1 MPTAGLDLLPAAYNH
16 VVLPPDLPGNLDSN
30 LFEVNLNLLLRFQE
44 ACTEMASSTGVKFQ
58 QELNLLC
65 KSLNFC
71 RQIHASP
78 YLDRGQLEGA
88 FRDLNDGGSL
98 IIHVA
103 EQTPASLCDAATGEM
118 ILVKTLMGGN
128 I

>member
-16 VVLPPDLPGNLDSN
+16 VVLPPDLPGNLDPN

-44 ACTEMASSTGVKFQ
+44 ACTEIASSTGVKFQ
-58 QELNLLC
+58 QELTLLC

-88 FRDLNDGGSL
+88 FRDLSDGGSSSFMSRSK
-98 IIHVA
+98 
-103 EQTPASLCDAATGEM
+103 TPASLCDAATGEM
-118 ILVKTLMGGN
+118 ILVKTLMEGN